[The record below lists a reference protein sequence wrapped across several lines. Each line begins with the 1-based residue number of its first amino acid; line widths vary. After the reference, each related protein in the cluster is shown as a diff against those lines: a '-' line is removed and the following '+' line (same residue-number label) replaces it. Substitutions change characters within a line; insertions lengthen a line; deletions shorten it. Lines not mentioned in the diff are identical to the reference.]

1 MASSKM
7 VFRAASVL
15 LLVVPLTQA
24 VTKTTKIQTP
34 EQGFLHTEKTKTQ
47 CVKDASVPALQ
58 PHDTFEED
66 FPIEYRYRR

>member
-1 MASSKM
+1 MAL
-7 VFRAASVL
+7 RILAIL
-15 LLVVPLTQA
+15 A
-24 VTKTTKIQTP
+24 VIAVSAHAVAQKKIQTP

>member
-1 MASSKM
+1 M
-7 VFRAASVL
+7 VFCAASVL
-15 LLVVPLTQA
+15 LLVVLLTQA
-24 VTKTTKIQTP
+24 AVTPKKIQTP

-47 CVKDASVPALQ
+47 CVKDAVRVPALQ

>member
-1 MASSKM
+1 M

-24 VTKTTKIQTP
+24 VTPKKIQTP

-47 CVKDASVPALQ
+47 CVKDASAPALQ

-66 FPIEYRYRR
+66 FPIKYRYRTSR